1 MEMFSNDRNIE
12 TIAQLIEVLKHY
24 IGLQTKYMK
33 LDVIGKVVRLM
44 TIATMTVVLSF
55 LVFIALIYLS
65 FGAAYALEPVVG
77 MAVAFFIIAGFYIL
91 AFALCIVFRKQWIEK
106 PLVRVMANI
115 LMQE

>member
-33 LDVIGKVVRLM
+33 LDVIDKVVRLM
-44 TIATMTVVLSF
+44 TVATMTVVLSF
-55 LVFIALIYLS
+55 LVFVALIYLS
-65 FGAAYALEPVVG
+65 FGAVYAMEPVVG
-77 MAVAFFIIAGFYIL
+77 TAGAFFIIAGFYIL

-106 PLVRVMANI
+106 PIVRVLANI